1 MRRRNLWLLGA
12 GLAGA
17 AAIAAALH
25 FRPREDSPGFAP
37 GELLFPSL
45 AERLPAVAE
54 VSIRR
59 HEGGVLI
66 RRTAEGWV
74 LPERDGFPIREAR
87 LRELLTGLTEL
98 RVIEPRARD
107 PEGWARLG
115 VDDPATPGS
124 TAALLTLSD
133 AAGRP
138 MLELLVGRRRV
149 RTLASVPESVYVR
162 RPQEAQSWLAEGRL
176 IVEAD
181 AASWMDRDIV
191 DLPPERLLSVEIRR
205 RDAPAPLSLARPAPG
220 APLAL
225 TGMDHPPELDAGAL
239 EEVLRGFE
247 RLTLLDAVPAERMPG
262 ELQGEAQFRFDGGL
276 TVRVELSRL
285 EQFVWIRL
293 TAEGGGSEGERL
305 AARWRPWAY
314 QVGNWKERAFLP
326 SLADLTGAR

>member
-25 FRPREDSPGFAP
+25 FRPREDSPGFSP
-37 GELLFPSL
+37 GELLFPAL

-54 VSIRR
+54 VVIRR

-133 AAGRP
+133 AAGQP
-138 MLELLVGRRRV
+138 ILELLVGRRRV

-205 RDAPAPLSLARPAPG
+205 RDAPAPLTLARAAPG

-276 TVRVELSRL
+276 TVRV
-285 EQFVWIRL
+285 
-293 TAEGGGSEGERL
+293 
-305 AARWRPWAY
+305 
-314 QVGNWKERAFLP
+314 
-326 SLADLTGAR
+326 